1 MRVACGLIC
10 LALVSGGALAQ
21 SGDRLPDAPA
31 PSVSTEAATG
41 KTFDIWE
48 FAVAGNT
55 TLESRII
62 EQTVYPF
69 LGPGRTV
76 DDVDKARA
84 ALEKRYQDEGYGT
97 VVVNIPEQ
105 DVVQGLV
112 RLEVI
117 EGKVDRLVVS
127 GATWFSPDQIR
138 AGTPSLAEGSVPLL
152 PQVQKELVQLN
163 AGSSDR
169 RITPVLR
176 PGRYPGTLEAELK
189 VDDTLP
195 VHGSIEFNNRYT
207 ADTTRT
213 RVTGT
218 LGYDNLWQR
227 QHAASLGY
235 QTAPENSD
243 DVTVLFGTYSARLG
257 ASPWL
262 ASGYYV
268 DSDTAVSTVGTLGVL
283 GKGQIAGLR
292 FIRPL
297 PPLAGGFQRATLGI
311 DYKDFDENIALT
323 GNQPSIE
330 TPINYGILSAGW
342 GLTFAGE
349 TTSSELNLLG
359 VFGPRFLGNEAEE
372 FANKRSGAKPG
383 FSYLG
388 ISVAHGRE
396 LWADTR
402 FRITISGQVAD
413 SPLISNEQF
422 SFGGATSVRGYLESQ
437 QFADDGL
444 YTQLELLSP
453 DWGRGLPGFSSGR
466 LLGFLDA
473 GGGRLQE
480 PLPEQDDDFFLWST
494 GLGFRAVLWG
504 GLTAD
509 VEWAYPL
516 RDSSDGSIESGD
528 SRWHFNTRVAF

>member
-1 MRVACGLIC
+1 MHIPNSIRVCCSLLC
-10 LALVSGGALAQ
+10 LALGPAGAVAQ
-21 SGDRLPDAPA
+21 AGD
-31 PSVSTEAATG
+31 AAANAAAG

-55 TLESRII
+55 TLESRVI
-62 EQTVYPF
+62 EKTVYPF
-69 LGPGRTV
+69 LGPGRSV
-76 DDVDKARA
+76 GDVDKARA

-127 GATWFSPDQIR
+127 GATYFSPDRIR
-138 AGTPSLAEGSVPLL
+138 AGAPSLAQGSVPLL

-189 VDDTLP
+189 VDDELP
-195 VHGSIEFNNRYT
+195 VHGSLEVNNRYT
-207 ADTTRT
+207 RDTTRT
-213 RVTGT
+213 RVTAT
-218 LGYDNLWQR
+218 ASYDNLWQR
-227 QHAASLGY
+227 QHSASIGY
-235 QTAPENSD
+235 QTAPENTD
-243 DVTVLFGTYSARLG
+243 DVTVLFGTYSARLST
-257 ASPWL
+257 SPWL
-262 ASGYYV
+262 VSGYYV
-268 DSDTAVSTVGTLGVL
+268 DSDTAVATVGTLGVL

-297 PPLAGGFQRATLGI
+297 APLAGGFQRATLGI
-311 DYKDFDENIALT
+311 DYKDFDESIALT

-330 TPINYGILSAGW
+330 TPIDYGILSAGW
-342 GLTFAGE
+342 GLTVPGE
-349 TTSSELNLLG
+349 GRTSELNLLG
-359 VFGPRFLGNEAEE
+359 IFGPRFLGNEAGE
-372 FANKRSGAKPG
+372 FANKRSGAKPS
-383 FSYLG
+383 FAYLG
-388 ISVAHGRE
+388 ISVAHDRE

-402 FRITISGQVAD
+402 LRAAVSGQIAD

-422 SFGGATSVRGYLESQ
+422 AFGGATSVRGYLESQ
-437 QFADDGL
+437 QFVDDGL

-453 DWGRGLPGFSSGR
+453 DWGKALPGVSSGR
-466 LLGFLDA
+466 LLAFLDA
-473 GGGRLQE
+473 GGGRLLE

-494 GLGFRAVLWG
+494 GVGLRAALWRS
-504 GLTAD
+504 LTAE

-528 SRWHFNTRVAF
+528 ARWHFNTRVAF